1 LSSVQNVGRNAIHEE
16 SHFFSRRR
24 AMWRC
29 CSAA

>member
-1 LSSVQNVGRNAIHEE
+1 VGRNAIHEE